1 MNVVID
7 FSNIIIIK
15 YHLLFQYNTTCRNID
30 FDFFIFII
38 VHHYYDDGSSHSHII
53 LKMTFRSFPPYF
65 SALCAAIV
73 VGSLY
78 IFVIT
83 RENNS
88 RQHRRLLFKYIV
100 QILTIKNLHTT
111 TRTGRDYTFS
121 YIHTS
126 FTHRNKEP

>member
-38 VHHYYDDGSSHSHII
+38 VHHYDDDGSSHSHII
-53 LKMTFRSFPPYF
+53 LKMTFRSFPTYF

-88 RQHRRLLFKYIV
+88 RQHRRLLFIYSSNSDNQKSTHHN
-100 QILTIKNLHTT
+100 QDRKRLHI
-111 TRTGRDYTFS
+111 FIHS
-121 YIHTS
+121 YIIYTS
-126 FTHRNKEP
+126 K